1 MNRFFVESLAGER
14 IALPASVTHQVRR
27 VLRLN
32 DGDRI
37 VLLCDGAEAVCR
49 LDGEGCIVE
58 ERRPSVG
65 EPRHR
70 LTVCQALLKGDHLE
84 QVVQQA
90 TEIGVARFRLLVSA
104 RCVARELTSRKLE
117 RLRAIARESAEQSER
132 GIIPEVDAPLSL
144 AEVLEAGSVMLYERH
159 PGERLSAIEP
169 PPSVIIGPEGGFTPD
184 EVGAAEAAGVKLA
197 GLGPRILRSRS
208 AAAAAAAVILSRT
221 GDFA

>member
-14 IALPASVTHQVRR
+14 ITLPASVAHQARR

-32 DGDRI
+32 DGDQI
-37 VLLCDGAEAVCR
+37 VLLCEGAEAVCR
-49 LDGEGCIVE
+49 LDGDGCVVE
-58 ERRPSVG
+58 ERRLSVG

-90 TEIGVARFRLLVSA
+90 TEIGVVRFRLLVSA
-104 RCVARELTSRKLE
+104 RCVARELSARKLE

-132 GIIPEVDAPLSL
+132 GVVPQVEAPLPL
-144 AEVLEAGSVMLYERH
+144 VEVLEAGSVMLYERH
-159 PGERLSAIEP
+159 SGERLSAIEP
-169 PPSVIIGPEGGFTPD
+169 PVSVIIGPEGGFTPD
-184 EVGAAEAAGVKLA
+184 EVVAAEAAGVKLA

-208 AAAAAAAVILSRT
+208 AAAAVAAVILSRT